1 METTQ
6 EIDKVQAFITSIP
19 YIKEIL
25 REDTMITVFDHE
37 KYLYYAPS
45 RELNFGH
52 KPGDPLPEGYMNFKQ
67 VNAEGT
73 TVVKVGAEE
82 FGVPFDSISF
92 PIKENGQIVAGVNAA
107 VSTKQKEE
115 FSSIIESMDSISETL
130 VSKVQHIAAHS
141 EQLSATTEQ
150 ISENTKA
157 AVEHSSNITEV
168 TSTIKGI
175 SDQTNLLG
183 LNAAIEA
190 ARVGK
195 EGAGFGVVANEVR
208 KLSNDSKE
216 ATVRIEDTLN
226 EIQQSI
232 SRMENDFQDIATSTQ
247 EEAKLVTD
255 FMAEIEKLNETS
267 NNLKK
272 YMEENVSL

>member
-6 EIDKVQAFITSIP
+6 ETDKVQAFITSIP

-25 REDTMITVFDHE
+25 RGDTMITVFDHE

-52 KPGDPLPEGYMNFKQ
+52 KPGDPLPEGYQNFKQ